1 MTLLGCAAAPLSL
14 TTASSNRQRLVPEP
28 GGLSDRILLAWPSLR
43 SSLPIDSDRVTWCTS
58 TEAKNLLFNAL
69 SSMSEPEKRP
79 APGGDDDDDA
89 PLKKLKVRA
98 LDTILCFPSGCRDD

>member
-1 MTLLGCAAAPLSL
+1 
-14 TTASSNRQRLVPEP
+14 
-28 GGLSDRILLAWPSLR
+28 
-43 SSLPIDSDRVTWCTS
+43 
-58 TEAKNLLFNAL
+58 
-69 SSMSEPEKRP
+69 MSEPEKRP